1 VDAGAVLI
9 VIVVVAVLPPLFMML
24 GGIVSALIG
33 WTSKSYAERKDEGS
47 EFIDLNY

>member
-1 VDAGAVLI
+1 MDAGAVLI

-33 WTSKSYAERKDEGS
+33 WTSKTYAERKHAGS
-47 EFIDLNY
+47 ELIDTNY